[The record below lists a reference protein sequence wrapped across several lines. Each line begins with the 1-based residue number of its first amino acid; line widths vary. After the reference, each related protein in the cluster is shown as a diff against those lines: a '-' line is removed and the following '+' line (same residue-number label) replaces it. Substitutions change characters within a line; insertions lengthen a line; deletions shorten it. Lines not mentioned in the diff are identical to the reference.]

1 MRTIL
6 CLILLF
12 NLSFFQAQ
20 SIKQIRSTVSS
31 INTYKDYEIKSLDDS
46 SFADDEVPDNGQSV
60 KGYFRGKELCKIIHF
75 VGLSYKNVVVEYY
88 FENEKLIFVSESE
101 FQTLGKQG
109 ELVKPKLIN
118 VWRYYFNNRKMISKD
133 PKPNDSNIDFLKRAE
148 AFKKD
153 LNEK

>member
-1 MRTIL
+1 M
-6 CLILLF
+6 
-12 NLSFFQAQ
+12 
-20 SIKQIRSTVSS
+20 
-31 INTYKDYEIKSLDDS
+31 
-46 SFADDEVPDNGQSV
+46 
-60 KGYFRGKELCKIIHF
+60 
-75 VGLSYKNVVVEYY
+75 VEYY

-133 PKPNDSNIDFLKRAE
+133 PKPNDSNIDFLKSAE